1 MVQTV
6 GGYTSRGVMGQTV
19 GGYTSSGVMPPLER
33 RDGPDRWWIHLERR
47 DGPDIFF
54 GTERRETAVRDALD
68 HAARGFFLGI
78 LFRCW
83 QIDVTAGS
91 RN

>member
-33 RDGPDRWWIHLERR
+33 RDASPR
-47 DGPDIFF
+47 
-54 GTERRETAVRDALD
+54 
-68 HAARGFFLGI
+68 AA
-78 LFRCW
+78 
-83 QIDVTAGS
+83 
-91 RN
+91 